1 MLDLF
6 LAGWNLWFIKYK
18 QNRIGSN
25 WLKYNK
31 NSKNVCFLD
40 LRLNFVIKR
49 IIFGHKILKMELLDN
64 FEQASKQKRMVGC
77 FLEI

>member
-6 LAGWNLWFIKYK
+6 LARSIKYK

-25 WLKYNK
+25 QLNYNK
-31 NSKNVCFLD
+31 HNEKMGFGLKSQFYK
-40 LRLNFVIKR
+40 KR
-49 IIFGHKILKMELLDN
+49 IIFWHKSLKIELLDN
-64 FEQASKQKRMVGC
+64 FKQASTQKLMVEC